1 MPKAMLPGVEMPP
14 RPLTIGLVVDGGG
27 GWWGRLEYTKNI
39 AAALREHNARL
50 PENAQMRV
58 LAIATSVPAATVHD
72 YLSPHVDGFVSAAGD
87 GSSLRGKVARRL
99 LRTAWKYRVPLTGK
113 LDRAVRSHA
122 IDFLYPSFQEVSPT
136 TCRTA
141 AWIPDFQHLYLPQLF
156 TANELKMRER
166 GFGTIAAQAPTV
178 VVSSESSAGDF
189 ARTYPPFANKL
200 AVLRF
205 RISLPSETWDCDSAV
220 TVQKY
225 HLPTRYLI
233 ICNQFWHHKNHAIV
247 FRALRLLK
255 ESGTV
260 IPLVCT
266 GRLHDHRCETFS
278 DEVLSELHTSG
289 IADQVKLLGLI
300 PKADQ
305 IELLRGSVGLV
316 QPSRFEG
323 WNTAIEEAMA
333 LGIPVMASDIPVHR
347 EQCGAL
353 ASYASTD
360 DVASWARILE
370 EAWKATGERH
380 NIANRYT
387 DLRRTFADQ
396 FIQIA
401 SGNPPVRTAPVA

>member
-1 MPKAMLPGVEMPP
+1 MLPEPEMPS

-39 AAALREHNARL
+39 ASALREHNARL
-50 PENAQMRV
+50 PENAKLRV
-58 LAIATSVPAATVHD
+58 LAVATSNPAATVHD
-72 YLSPHVDGFVSAAGD
+72 YLLPHVDDFVTAAGD
-87 GSSLRGKVARRL
+87 GSSLRTKVTRKL
-99 LRTAWKYRVPLTGK
+99 LRTAWKYRMPLTGQ
-113 LDRAVRSHA
+113 LDRVVRSHA

-156 TANELKMRER
+156 TANELRMREQ

-178 VVSSESSAGDF
+178 VVSSASSAGDF
-189 ARTYPPFANKL
+189 ARTYPRFADKL

-205 RISLPSETWDCDSAV
+205 RISLPSETWGRDSGA
-220 TVQKY
+220 TVRNY

-233 ICNQFWHHKNHAIV
+233 ICNQFWHHKNHTIV
-247 FRALRLLK
+247 FRALRTLK
-255 ESGTV
+255 DSGIV

-278 DEVLSELHTSG
+278 DEVLRELHTSG

-300 PKADQ
+300 PKGDQ
-305 IELLRGSVGLV
+305 IQLLRGSAGLV

-347 EQCGAL
+347 EQCGTL

-360 DVASWARILE
+360 DVAAWATILE
-370 EAWKATGERH
+370 GAWKATGERP
-380 NIANRYT
+380 NIADRYT
-387 DLRRTFADQ
+387 DLRRTFAAQ
-396 FIQIA
+396 FLQIA
-401 SGNPPVRTAPVA
+401 SGTPPVRTEVPA

>member
-1 MPKAMLPGVEMPP
+1 MLPRSEMPP

-39 AAALREHNARL
+39 AAALREHNASL
-50 PENAQMRV
+50 PENAKMRV
-58 LAIATSVPAATVHD
+58 LAVATSVPAATVRD
-72 YLSPHVDGFVSAAGD
+72 YLLPHVDDFVTAAGD
-87 GSSLRGKVARRL
+87 GSRLRTKVTRRL
-99 LRTAWKYRVPLTGK
+99 LRTAWKHRIPLTGK
-113 LDRAVRSHA
+113 LDRAVRHHA

-166 GFGTIAAQAPTV
+166 GFGMIAAQAPTV

-189 ARTYPPFANKL
+189 ARTYPRFADKL

-205 RISLPSETWDCDSAV
+205 RISLPSETWDCDSGA

-255 ESGTV
+255 DSGTA

-278 DEVLSELHTSG
+278 DEILSELHTAG

-305 IELLRGSVGLV
+305 IQLLRGSVGLV

-353 ASYASTD
+353 ATYASTD
-360 DVASWARILE
+360 DVASWARILD
-370 EAWKATGERH
+370 EAWKATGERG

-387 DLRRTFADQ
+387 DLRRSFADQ
-396 FIQIA
+396 FIHIA